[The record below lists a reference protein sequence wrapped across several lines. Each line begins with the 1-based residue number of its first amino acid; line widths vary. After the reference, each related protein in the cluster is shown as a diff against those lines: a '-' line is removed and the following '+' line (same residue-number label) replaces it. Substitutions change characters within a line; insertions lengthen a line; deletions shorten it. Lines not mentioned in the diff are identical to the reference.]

1 MSQLL
6 YLNGEFI
13 AADQA
18 HISVMDRGFLFGDGV
33 YEVIPAYA
41 GLPFRLR
48 EHLDRLNNSLAAIRM
63 TPPLDHEQWSRIL
76 RRLLEQ
82 RGSEDQQIY
91 LQITRGAYGK
101 RLHAIP
107 EQVRPTVLAMASPI
121 NRRDPELVA
130 RGMAV
135 ITLEDIRWKRCDIKA
150 ITLLAN
156 ILAQSQAREAGAD
169 EAILVRDGLA
179 NEGTASNLFIVK
191 EGLLITPPKSPHL
204 LPGIT
209 RDLVLE
215 LALEDGIPH
224 AEAVIS
230 AEELETAD
238 EIWVTSSTKEVM
250 PVTRLNGKPVANGR
264 PGPMWERMDALYA
277 ACKER
282 LRLRSKAS
290 EDCYE

>member
-1 MSQLL
+1 MSLLL

-13 AADQA
+13 PEDQA
-18 HISVMDRGFLFGDGV
+18 RVSVMDRGFLFGDGV

-48 EHLDRLNNSLAAIRM
+48 EHLNRLSNSLAAIRM
-63 TPPLDHEQWSRIL
+63 TPPLDHEQWSQIL
-76 RRLLEQ
+76 HQLLQQ

-107 EQVRPTVLAMASPI
+107 ESVQPTVMAMASPI

-130 RGMAV
+130 RGMSV
-135 ITLEDIRWKRCDIKA
+135 ITLEDIRWQRCDIKS

-156 ILAQSQAREAGAD
+156 ILAQSQAREEGAD

-179 NEGTASNLFIVK
+179 NEGTASNLFMVK
-191 EGLLITPPKSPHL
+191 DGLIITPPKSPHL

-215 LALEDGIPH
+215 LAMDAGIPY
-224 AEAVIS
+224 AEASIS
-230 AEELETAD
+230 ADELETAD
-238 EIWVTSSTKEVM
+238 EIWITSSTKEVM
-250 PVTRLNGKPVANGR
+250 PVTRLNGKPVANGV

-282 LRLRSKAS
+282 LRLRTQAS
-290 EDCYE
+290 DNCYE